1 MELDLSVL
9 IEDVFLRPIKQK
21 QKTIVMILTHVKANN
36 VAQMEF
42 AFLQN
47 VNIHKNVQQ
56 DFYV

>member
-1 MELDLSVL
+1 VELDLSVL

-21 QKTIVMILTHVKANN
+21 QKIIVMILTYVKTNN

-42 AFLQN
+42 AFLQSA
-47 VNIHKNVQQ
+47 NIHKNVQQ